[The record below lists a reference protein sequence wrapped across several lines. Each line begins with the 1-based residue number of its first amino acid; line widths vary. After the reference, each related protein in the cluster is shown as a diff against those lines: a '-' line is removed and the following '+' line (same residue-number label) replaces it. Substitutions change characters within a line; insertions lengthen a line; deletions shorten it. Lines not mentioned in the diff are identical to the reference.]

1 METMPT
7 RECCALTDCP
17 WCSRTGLVCHY
28 CRGEGSWS
36 PERPVADGNGMITWE
51 RVEEQCRMCA
61 GTGKEHRHLPL
72 D

>member
-1 METMPT
+1 MDTPT

-17 WCSRTGLVCHY
+17 WCGRADLVCHY
-28 CRGEGSWS
+28 CDGRGLWS
-36 PERPVADGNGMITWE
+36 PERPVTDGNGMITWE
-51 RVEEQCRMCA
+51 RAEEQCRMCA